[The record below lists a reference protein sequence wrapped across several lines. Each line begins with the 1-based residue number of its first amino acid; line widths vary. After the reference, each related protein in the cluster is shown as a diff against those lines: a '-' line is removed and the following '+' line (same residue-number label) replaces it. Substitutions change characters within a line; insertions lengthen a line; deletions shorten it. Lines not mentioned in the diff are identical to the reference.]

1 MGVSVKRI
9 VVTGMGIVSP
19 LGCGVQHVWQSLLAG
34 KSGITRLSEQLV
46 ADIPCKVAGQVP
58 SIDSD
63 PLHGF
68 DPLATIPA
76 KERKKMDR
84 FIEFALVAAREALAQ
99 AGWSPASA
107 AEQERTATVIA
118 TGIGGF
124 SEIANAVHT
133 TDERGPRRLS
143 PFTIPSFLANL
154 AAGHVSIAHGFRGP
168 IGAPVTAC
176 AAGAQAG
183 WSPASAAEQE
193 RTATVIATGIGG
205 FSEIANAVHT
215 TDERGPRRLSPFT
228 IPSFLAN
235 LAAGHVSIAHGF
247 RGPIGAPVTA
257 CAAGAQAIGD
267 AARMIRSGEADIA
280 LCGGAEAAIHRVS
293 LAGFAAARAL
303 SSAYSDHPESASR
316 PFDRD
321 RDGFV
326 MGEGAGLI
334 VIESL
339 EHALA
344 RGATPLAELVG
355 YGTSADA
362 YHLTAGPE
370 DGNGAR
376 RAMEIAIR
384 QAGVTVEEI
393 DHINAH
399 ATSTQ
404 VGDKGELAA
413 IKTLFG
419 VHPVAITSTKSA
431 TGHLLGAAGGIEA
444 IFTIQALRDQVVPPT
459 LNLHH
464 PDEEAAGLNL
474 VALQARP
481 QKMRYALS
489 NGFGFGGVN
498 ASLLLKRWQ

>member
-1 MGVSVKRI
+1 MSVSTKRV

-19 LGCGVQHVWQSLLAG
+19 LGCGVSHVWQSLVQG
-34 KSGITRLSEQLV
+34 TSGISRLADDMV
-46 ADIPCKVAGQVP
+46 DDIPCKVAGQVP
-58 SIDSD
+58 SIEED
-63 PLHGF
+63 PQYGF
-68 DPLATIPA
+68 DPLVAIPV

-84 FIEFALVAAREALAQ
+84 FIEFALVAAKEALTQ
-99 AGWSPASA
+99 ANWFPQDQ
-107 AEQERTATVIA
+107 AEKDRTATVIA

-124 SEIANAVHT
+124 NEIANAVRT
-133 TDERGPRRLS
+133 TD
-143 PFTIPSFLANL
+143 
-154 AAGHVSIAHGFRGP
+154 
-168 IGAPVTAC
+168 
-176 AAGAQAG
+176 
-183 WSPASAAEQE
+183 
-193 RTATVIATGIGG
+193 
-205 FSEIANAVHT
+205 
-215 TDERGPRRLSPFT
+215 DRGPRRLSPFT

-280 LCGGAEAAIHRVS
+280 LCGGSEAAIHRVS

-303 SSAYSDHPESASR
+303 SSSFNDAPTTASR

-326 MGEGAGLI
+326 MGEGAGLL

-376 RAMEIAIR
+376 RAMEAAIR
-384 QAGVTVEEI
+384 QAGVTTADI
-393 DHINAH
+393 QHINAH

-413 IKTLFG
+413 IKGLFG
-419 VHPVAITSTKSA
+419 NAPVAITSTKSA

-464 PDEEAAGLNL
+464 PDAEAEGLHL
-474 VALQARP
+474 VALTAQP
-481 QKMRYALS
+481 LEMRYALS

-498 ASLLLKRWQ
+498 ASLLLKRWE